1 MKKQIIAYST
11 TFALLTSAC
20 APNNNGASKK
30 IPGSEIQKVSSKTW
44 LQFQSLIKSENP
56 NVGLAEALS
65 NLIQEQNP
73 DLAHELRKKITEQ
86 ELLISK
92 DVNDEWLKAKSAMIT
107 EGATVIADPGLL
119 ANSVNLNLDEVQRSN
134 AFNNQI
140 NLKVA
145 GLAQSLAM
153 QHLLQTFDEQ
163 IKKDGAVIA
172 SGFLAEIN
180 KKDPKILEKIN
191 STASEQDYANK
202 IQNIIKY
209 LKQADYVLQ
218 KYGFNRK
225 DENNIVIYTAVAGA
239 IAIHLQKDPFAQNM
253 IKAATSAKDILDKA
267 NQVIALAKS
276 IEEYGAKLKQDAE
289 VMGGS
294 AQKIYAQLKSLNID
308 IDLTLSG
315 AGKQKARQLLDDI
328 LNGRAPT
335 DIPKDLPP
343 EIEEQLKQTGFFQR
357 KHEIDNNVQKFV
369 DSASSASKSLESILA
384 ATINITNTLG
394 VKLPAN
400 VQSAMNTA
408 MKVSQGIQ
416 VLGAVTNAFKSG
428 GFVGALTAF
437 SGGPATMALA
447 AFGGGLGG
455 GGPDP
460 AIMAELAAIKQSLE
474 EIKAMQREILENQK
488 RTMVMIKDIALM
500 IEQYHREE
508 MMALVD
514 IREEVLNVRDG
525 VSEIDEQ
532 AFRSCQAM
540 TSYAISKSPQFSM
553 TDAKSYD
560 RLTVSNMDIIKTTL
574 REVNSSPRALTAFI
588 KNGSSEHFKNC
599 QREISLV
606 FMTKENG
613 KFNRALWSD
622 RNLKG
627 NPRNGG
633 DIANKFFAPALSYL
647 ASSVIEK
654 EGRWQKLSLH
664 LPVLDMDTLA
674 NKKSF
679 YLNQNG
685 NEQNLEELNQLTATH
700 KLEKYVTGLLILYPF
715 LTIDMEDWTSGLD
728 KVFVTAVTDETHE
741 RARQWLS
748 NAFERIRIAVAQEA
762 LLAGEPLLPS
772 LYENWHN
779 ITAEKGECD
788 GLDKPQ
794 YCFVKTNGLMFG
806 NLVSYVLL
814 KRLETPAIKGAKAR
828 KTELQGI
835 YADLKKFAQILGVPP
850 EKITK
855 DGEGRYFLSFNERT
869 RVQLPDLETVA
880 SGKIQ
885 YTEAMAR
892 MIRLQ
897 HKVADELLKISPNS
911 YQKNVQDKLA
921 ISLLLKN

>member
-1 MKKQIIAYST
+1 MKNQLITYST
-11 TFALLTSAC
+11 VIAMFSSAC
-20 APNNNGASKK
+20 SPHNNGTTK
-30 IPGSEIQKVSSKTW
+30 KVSDADKHKVTSKGW

-56 NVGLAEALS
+56 NIGLAEALS
-65 NLIQEQNP
+65 TLVQEQNP
-73 DLAHELRKKITEQ
+73 ELALELRKKISEQ
-86 ELLISK
+86 DLLISK
-92 DVNDEWLKAKSAMIT
+92 EVNNDWLQAKSAMIT
-107 EGATVIADPGLL
+107 EGATVIADPVLL
-119 ANSVNLNLDEVQRSN
+119 ANSVNLNLEEVQRSN

-145 GLAQSLAM
+145 GIAQSLAM

-172 SGFLAEIN
+172 ADFLGQIN
-180 KKDPKILEKIN
+180 QKDSKIIDKIN
-191 STASEQDYANK
+191 STASEEDCANK
-202 IQNIIKY
+202 IQDIIKY
-209 LKQADYVLQ
+209 LKQADYVFL
-218 KYGFNRK
+218 KYGFDRNDQNK
-225 DENNIVIYTAVAGA
+225 IVIYTAVAGA
-239 IAIHLQKDPFAQNM
+239 IAVHLQKDPLVQNM
-253 IKAATSAKDILDKA
+253 IKAAGSAKELQSKIT
-267 NQVIALAKS
+267 QVIALGKS
-276 IEEYGAKLKQDAE
+276 IEAYGVKLKQDAV
-289 VMGGS
+289 VMGES
-294 AQKIYAQLKSLNID
+294 AQKIYAQLKSLNVD
-308 IDLTLSG
+308 IDGSLSG

-328 LNGRAPT
+328 LNGRSPT
-335 DIPKDLPP
+335 EIPKDLPP
-343 EIEEQLKQTGFFQR
+343 EVEEQLKQTGFFQR
-357 KHEIDNNVQKFV
+357 KQDIEKNVLTFV
-369 DSASSASKSLESILA
+369 DSATNASKSLENILS
-384 ATINITNTLG
+384 TTLTITNTLG
-394 VKLPAN
+394 IKLSPS
-400 VQSAMNTA
+400 VQNAMSTA

-416 VLGAVTNAFKSG
+416 VIGAVTNAFKSG

-488 RTMVMIKDIALM
+488 RTMVMIKDLALM

-514 IREEVLNVRDG
+514 IREEVLNIRDG

-540 TSYAISKSPQFSM
+540 TSFAISKSPQFSM
-553 TDAKSYD
+553 SDSKTYE
-560 RLTVSNMDIIKTTL
+560 RLNVSNMDIIKTTI
-574 REVNSSPRALTAFI
+574 REVNTTPRALTAFI

-627 NPRNGG
+627 SSRNGG
-633 DIANKFFAPALSYL
+633 DITNKYFTPALNYL
-647 ASSVIEK
+647 VSAVAEK
-654 EGRWQKLSLH
+654 EGRWQKLALH
-664 LPVLDMDTLA
+664 LPVLDMETLA
-674 NKKSF
+674 TKKSF
-679 YLNQNG
+679 YLNQTG
-685 NEQNLEELNQLTATH
+685 NEQNLEELNQLTATN
-700 KLEKYVTGLLILYPF
+700 KLEQYVTGLLILYPF
-715 LTIDMEDWTSGLD
+715 LTIDMEDWISGLD

-741 RARQWLS
+741 RARQWLI
-748 NAFERIRIAVAQEA
+748 NAFERVRIAIAQEA
-762 LLAGEPLLPS
+762 LLAGEPLLPN
-772 LYENWHN
+772 LYDNWHH

-788 GLDKPQ
+788 SLDKPQ
-794 YCFVKTNGLMFG
+794 FCFVKTNSLMMG

-814 KRLETPAIKGAKAR
+814 KRLETPALKGAKAR
-828 KTELQGI
+828 KAELQGI
-835 YADLKKFAQILGVPP
+835 YGDLKKFAQILGVSP
-850 EKITK
+850 EKLTK
-855 DGEGRYFLSFNERT
+855 DGEGHYFLTFNERT
-869 RVQLPDLETVA
+869 RVQLPDFETVA

-911 YQKNVQDKLA
+911 YQKNAQDKLA